1 MGRLF
6 QCQRCGTRNK
16 VCQRYCTTC
25 RQPFYY
31 TCTRCNS
38 FVDPSFKFCPTCN
51 TSLNWV
57 VKPRVNLLSSPAPA
71 PPSTSRPKY
80 GVMLSVAVVVLIL
93 GLAVATYLLYQF
105 SLGGSLV
112 PEGYESYQE
121 PTAASEPY
129 VMAPPEFQ
137 YYGNPPHVKR
147 QGEHIYLIN
156 NANAGNVSFKTLKAF
171 IISDQTDKDLYIPSI
186 QMCGYFAETLH
197 NNAERAGIRAAVVIV
212 EFEAGLA
219 PHALN
224 AFETT
229 DRGLVYI
236 DCTGARRNPSDF
248 EEWLYKLFYP
258 MGQDRMA
265 YVVKGKEYGT
275 ILLEDAESTQYSYY
289 AGYIKSWL
297 KDEYFFS
304 ARPGIVKS
312 VAIYW

>member
-6 QCQRCGTRNK
+6 QCPRCGTRNK
-16 VCQRYCTTC
+16 VGQRYCAAC

-31 TCTRCNS
+31 NCVRCNS
-38 FVDPSFKFCPTCN
+38 FVDPSFKVCPTCS

-57 VKPRVNLLSSPAPA
+57 VKPRANLIPLPALA

-80 GVMLSVAVVVLIL
+80 GVVLAVIVAVLIL
-93 GLAVATYLLYQF
+93 GLTVASYLLYQF
-105 SLGGSLV
+105 SSGGPLV
-112 PEGYESYQE
+112 PVGYESYQE
-121 PTAASEPY
+121 PIAASEPY
-129 VMAPPEFQ
+129 VMAPPDSQ
-137 YYGNPPHVKR
+137 YSGNPPYVKGP
-147 QGEHIYLIN
+147 GERIYLVN
-156 NANAGNVSFKTLKAF
+156 NADAGNVSFEALKAF
-171 IISDQTDKDLYIPSI
+171 IISDQTDKELYIPSMR
-186 QMCGYFAETLH
+186 MCGYFAETLH

-236 DCTGARRNPSDF
+236 DCTGARRSPADF
-248 EEWLYKLFYP
+248 EEWFYKLFYP

-265 YVVKGKEYGT
+265 YVIKGKEYGT

-289 AGYIKSWL
+289 AGYIKSSI
-297 KDEYFFS
+297 KDEHFFFT
-304 ARPGIVKS
+304 RPGIVKS